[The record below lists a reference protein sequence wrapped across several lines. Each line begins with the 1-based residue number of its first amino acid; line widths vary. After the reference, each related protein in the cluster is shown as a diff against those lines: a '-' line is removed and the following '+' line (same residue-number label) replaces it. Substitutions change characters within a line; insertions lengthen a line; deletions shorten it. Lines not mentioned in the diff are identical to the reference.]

1 MVLFAFSRHALS
13 AVARSNFAIGAIVL
27 ALPLNVLA
35 NHVFMG
41 GAFGWPGMGVAGAG
55 LASLVVAIGL
65 GGAVT
70 AFLFLSPSFDRYRAP
85 VMPPVFVLPELAAL
99 VRPAALMGLAAIA
112 ETGPFLGAT
121 VLVGIVAADDL
132 IAHGLAFR
140 AMAVCYLLLAGL
152 GQAVTLRIACLR
164 GRSALRREAHALRM
178 TAALGLALIA
188 GILTLFVFNPDAIA
202 LAAAGALGS
211 VDAAPVAGTADLLPL
226 TGLALAAAVPAHLV
240 SAGLRARG
248 EALAALVV
256 FAIGHGGVGLLSMSF
271 LGIAGFGAAGIWSG
285 LALGAT
291 VGSAWGVWHL
301 RPRSALADGVSAGRR
316 VMLMSGKGAS

>member
-55 LASLVVAIGL
+55 LASLVVAL
-65 GGAVT
+65 GMGSAVT

-121 VLVGIVAADDL
+121 VLVGIVAAEDL

-152 GQAVTLRIACLR
+152 GQAVTLRIAYLR
-164 GRSALRREAHALRM
+164 GRSALRREAHALYM
-178 TAALGLALIA
+178 TAALSLALIA
-188 GILTLFVFNPDAIA
+188 GILTLFVFYPDTIA
-202 LAAAGALGS
+202 MAAAHGVGS
-211 VDAAPVAGTADLLPL
+211 VDAALVAETANLLPM

-240 SAGLRARG
+240 SAVLRARG
-248 EALAALVV
+248 QALAALVV
-256 FAIGHGGVGLLSMSF
+256 FAIGHGGVGLLSMTVI
-271 LGIAGFGAAGIWSG
+271 GMAGFGAAGIWSG

-301 RPRSALADGVSAGRR
+301 RARSALADGAPAGRR